1 MPSFAAV
8 NLLSDV
14 DDSVGERAPGIE
26 GRFARKHLDSRDLG
40 VSLFRYSANLRSPV
54 AHSHREQE
62 EAYVVV
68 AGSGRLLLDGELLEL
83 RQWDVV
89 RVAPEVVRAFEAG
102 PDGLDIIAV
111 GGPKPADGDGV
122 MGEAEWPT
130 AQ

>member
-1 MPSFAAV
+1 MSRFAAV
-8 NLLSDV
+8 NLLDV

-40 VSLFRYSANLRSPV
+40 VSHFRYAPNLRSPM

-62 EAYVVV
+62 EAYIVV
-68 AGSGRLLLDGELLEL
+68 AGSGQILLDDELRGL

-102 PDGLDIIAV
+102 PEGLEVIAV

-122 MGEAEWPT
+122 MGAATWPNG
-130 AQ
+130 Q

>member
-1 MPSFAAV
+1 MSRFATV
-8 NLLSDV
+8 NLSEV
-14 DDSVGERAPGIE
+14 EDSAGERAPGFE
-26 GRFARKHLDSRDLG
+26 ARFGRKHLDSRDLG
-40 VSLFRYSANLRSPV
+40 VSLFRYAANLRSPI

-68 AGSGRLLLDGELLEL
+68 SGSGRVLLDDQVIAL

-89 RVAPEVVRAFEAG
+89 RVAPEVVRSFEAG

-122 MGEAEWPT
+122 PGTAEWPDES
-130 AQ
+130 